1 MEISALQAFTSIIDF
16 FFLSFSLWLG
26 VFIVTRNYR
35 SQVSWLAGATLW
47 SLSVSFL
54 NNLIVMC
61 SPPTNENVTWWWGW
75 SIAIAVSF
83 WYHLSVSLLPR
94 ERAIKRKGLNSLIY
108 ILALNLIAM
117 ETYTPLIFTDKAPP
131 IVAEGGA
138 PHIGPLYP
146 LFAAFLIVVPLLV
159 IGNLCLGFR
168 DAKSSPGRQRFKV
181 LIWASLFALFGALYG
196 GLTTW
201 MAPEMPSVV
210 SDLCLGISVL
220 LLGYSV
226 ARWNALIEGHSVK
239 LDFLYT
245 SIAFGC
251 VVGVY
256 LVAAWLSNLL
266 FDVPLV
272 AFLLIIILAIITH
285 ALYDWARSYLDRR
298 IFGGYRYRELRQNLR
313 EFSRK
318 IPLGR
323 ELQERLGILLQVL
336 CNTLNASNGF
346 IALREGDGFKT
357 VAEVEAKVDFDAGDM
372 QILTVDELT
381 QISPPKDI
389 LGVSRSAMI
398 VPLHFGGHQ
407 IGVVVVGERY
417 AGAGYSDD
425 DYFLIEDFADIVAT
439 VVHTA
444 QLQERSVEQIGALIG
459 EVRRRDHQIQKQMRE
474 AIGDEPEPL
483 RVFAESDR
491 EAIAMIE
498 DALRHIHDFSYLGRL
513 PLAQLRIVDSHL
525 DVGEM
530 ETVTHVDRGKALKET
545 LLSALN
551 KLTPSTDRGPTPPS
565 REWRPYLILHD
576 SYILGKLNREV
587 MSELD
592 ISEGTFNR
600 TRRRA
605 LRGMTRALAEMERAA
620 QLGAR
625 SRTIR
630 S

>member
-1 MEISALQAFTSIIDF
+1 
-16 FFLSFSLWLG
+16 LWLG
-26 VFIVTRNYR
+26 VFIVTRNHR
-35 SQVSWLAGATLW
+35 SQVSWLAGAALW

-54 NNLIVMC
+54 NHLILMY
-61 SPPTNENVTWWWGW
+61 SPMLDEGVTWWWGW
-75 SIAIAVSF
+75 SIAIAASF
-83 WYHLSVSLLPR
+83 WYHLSISLLPK
-94 ERAIKRKGLNSLIY
+94 ERAIKRQWLISVIY

-117 ETYTPLIFTDKAPP
+117 EAYTPLIFTGKAPP

-138 PHIGPLYP
+138 PQTGPLYP
-146 LFAAFLIVVPLLV
+146 LFAAFVIVVPLLV
-159 IGNLCLGFR
+159 LGNLCLGFR
-168 DAKSSPGRQRFKV
+168 DARSAPGRLRFKV

-201 MAPEMPSVV
+201 LAPEMPSVV
-210 SDLCLGISVL
+210 SDLCLGVSVL
-220 LLGYSV
+220 LLGYGV
-226 ARWNALIEGHSVK
+226 ARWNALIEGHSVR

-256 LVAAWLSNLL
+256 LVAAWISYLL
-266 FDVPLV
+266 FGVPLV
-272 AFLLIIILAIITH
+272 SFLLIIVLAIITH

-298 IFGGYRYRELRQNLR
+298 IFGSHRYRELRQNLR
-313 EFSRK
+313 EFSRT

-323 ELQERLGILLQVL
+323 ELQERLGVLLQIL

-346 IALREGDGFKT
+346 IALREGDSIKT
-357 VAEVEAKVDFDAGDM
+357 VAEVGAKVDFDAGDM
-372 QILTVDELT
+372 QILIVDELT

-389 LGVSRSAMI
+389 LGVPRGAMI
-398 VPLHFGGHQ
+398 VPLHFSGHQ
-407 IGVVVVGERY
+407 IGVVVVGERC
-417 AGAGYSDD
+417 AGTGYSDD

-444 QLQERSVEQIGALIG
+444 QLQEKSVEQIGALLG
-459 EVRRRDHQIQKQMRE
+459 EVRRRDHQIQEQMRE
-474 AIGDEPEPL
+474 AMGDEPEPM
-483 RVFAESDR
+483 RVFAESDQ
-491 EAIAMIE
+491 EAVAMVE
-498 DALRHIHDFSYLGRL
+498 DVLRHIDDFSYLGRQ

-545 LLSALN
+545 LLGALN
-551 KLTPSTDRGPTPPS
+551 KLMPSTDRGPEPPS

-587 MSELD
+587 MSELY

-620 QLGAR
+620 QMGAR
-625 SRTIR
+625 SGTTR